1 MKYWKV
7 EMRNGY
13 YGCDDNFVTKTEDD
27 TELTFSDCMDMYV
40 YADGAAGIDPDDEEF
55 EECSYEETVS
65 DYSSW
70 EEISEEEY
78 RKLVDE
84 KYWEERSY

>member
-7 EMRNGY
+7 EMNNGY
-13 YGCDDNFVTKTEDD
+13 CGCDDNFVTKTDDD
-27 TELTFSDCMDMYV
+27 TELTFIDCMDMYV

-65 DYSSW
+65 EYSSW

-78 RKLVDE
+78 KNLIEQEYWDE
-84 KYWEERSY
+84 R

>member
-7 EMRNGY
+7 EMSNGY
-13 YGCDDNFVTKTEDD
+13 CGCDDNFVTKTEDD
-27 TELTFSDCMDMYV
+27 TELTFNDCMEMYV

-55 EECSYEETVS
+55 EEYSYEETVS
-65 DYSSW
+65 EYSSW

-78 RKLVDE
+78 KNLIE
-84 KYWEERSY
+84 QEYLEER